1 MTDQPIG
8 RKPSK
13 AGRRRLAILLLF
25 ALGVAALVYG
35 SVTCIRPASFK
46 AVKAPREG
54 HVMNDRV
61 AVVYSSRYQVELG
74 GAEKLHA
81 FDIRK
86 YAKIYLALNTA
97 GLIRPENVFVP
108 EPADRDSILLVHT
121 AAYLESLKDSKTV
134 AGYLEAPLVAAL
146 PAGLVESQILEPFR
160 YATGGTILASR
171 LALEHGIGINIGGGY
186 HHAKPDAGEGFCVYN
201 DLAVAI
207 RVLQRDGLIRRALVV
222 DLDVHQGNGTAVC
235 FAGDEDV
242 FTFSMHQGSIYPVP
256 KETSDLDV
264 ELAAGTDD
272 AAYLAVLR
280 EQLPGVFDR
289 ARPEIVF
296 LQAGCDTLRGDPLA
310 GLVMTKEGIVARDA
324 CVVDEAVRRGV
335 PVVVTLGGGYSP
347 KAWDVQFTSVRRTIE
362 TYGLAGTRPYPPRRP
377 TTKEKLYAK

>member
-1 MTDQPIG
+1 
-8 RKPSK
+8 
-13 AGRRRLAILLLF
+13 
-25 ALGVAALVYG
+25 
-35 SVTCIRPASFK
+35 
-46 AVKAPREG
+46 
-54 HVMNDRV
+54 MNDRV

>member
-1 MTDQPIG
+1 
-8 RKPSK
+8 
-13 AGRRRLAILLLF
+13 
-25 ALGVAALVYG
+25 
-35 SVTCIRPASFK
+35 
-46 AVKAPREG
+46 
-54 HVMNDRV
+54 MNDRV
-61 AVVYSSRYQVELG
+61 AVVYSSRYQVDLG

-97 GLIRPENVFVP
+97 GLLRPEDVFVP
-108 EPADRDSILLVHT
+108 EPADRESLLLVHT
-121 AAYLESLKDSKTV
+121 AAYLESLEDSKAV

-160 YATGGTILASR
+160 YATGGTVLASR
-171 LALEHGIGINIGGGY
+171 LALDHGIGINIGGGY

-207 RVLQRDGLIRRALVV
+207 RVLRRDGLIRRALIV

-235 FAGDEDV
+235 FAGDPDV
-242 FTFSMHQGSIYPVP
+242 FTFSLHQGNIYPVP

-264 ELAAGTDD
+264 ELAPGTDD
-272 AAYLAVLR
+272 AAYQKVLR
-280 EQLPGVFDR
+280 KHLPDVFNR
-289 ARPEIVF
+289 ARPDIVF

-310 GLVMTKEGIVARDA
+310 GLAMTKAGIVARDA
-324 CVVDEAVRRGV
+324 CVIDEAVRRRL

-347 KAWDVQFTSVRRTIE
+347 KAWDVQCASIRRTIE
-362 TYGLAGTRPYPPRRP
+362 TYGLAPGAGRTPRPP
-377 TTKEKLYAK
+377 TAKEKLYTK